1 LSSGAR
7 MPVIECAYTHV
18 LEGADP
24 EAALVAA
31 IKGALAQHDS
41 DSIWRTLL
49 EPVTGPRTQAEYLA
63 QVRCTLDARAAS
75 RDWRKRAKFWRRAAK
90 EDGRHA
96 DTVTPSVSAI
106 SEVVEVLEEERRGKV
121 EEMMGR

>member
-1 LSSGAR
+1 LASGPPR
-7 MPVIECAYTHV
+7 MPTTESAYAHV
-18 LEGADP
+18 LEGHDP
-24 EAALVAA
+24 EAALVAS
-31 IKGALAQHDS
+31 IKRALAQP
-41 DSIWRTLL
+41 DSIWRKLL
-49 EPVTGPRTQAEYLA
+49 EPVTGPRTQDEYLA

-106 SEVVEVLEEERRGKV
+106 SDVVEVLEKERREKV